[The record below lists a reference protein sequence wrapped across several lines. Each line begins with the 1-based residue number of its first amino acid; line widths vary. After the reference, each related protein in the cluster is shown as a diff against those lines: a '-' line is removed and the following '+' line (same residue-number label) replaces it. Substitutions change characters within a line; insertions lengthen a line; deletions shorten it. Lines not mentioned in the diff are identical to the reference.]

1 MAKPKAAPVA
11 KAAKKQQAAAVKA
24 QTKKAAK
31 KVSAPLIKAHTGTM
45 GSLGNELYATQSR
58 QRRLA
63 LLHTNILLEP
73 YCKNHIRRRLSL
85 RILFM

>member
-24 QTKKAAK
+24 ETKKAAK
-31 KVSAPLIKAHTGTM
+31 KVSAPLVQVHTGTM
-45 GSLGNELYATQSR
+45 GSLGDELYATQSR
-58 QRRLA
+58 QRRLS

-85 RILFM
+85 VILSM